1 MDIKLNGMPQLQQK
15 FLNLSQKTIN
25 QAIADGINRTMAAV
39 EQTELNAMESDLDK
53 PIAFTMNALRVFK
66 ATPRKSGTMNTKIF
80 AQPLQQYYLQWTVYG
95 GTIPYPY
102 LTPNIGDQGLD
113 QYGNIPGK
121 RRGLKGI
128 IDTRSGG
135 GDPKQ
140 KFIGEIRFKKD
151 GNVVFGAWQRYWSK
165 LALGDY
171 RGVRLL
177 VRVEQDAKRE
187 ERWDFFG
194 VGFKVV
200 ATRTKTDVAAAVAK
214 ALAES

>member
-25 QAIADGINRTMAAV
+25 QAIADGINRTMGAV
-39 EQTELNAMESDLDK
+39 EQAELNAMENQLDK
-53 PIAFTMNALRVFK
+53 PTNFTMNALRVFK
-66 ATPRKSGTMNTKIF
+66 ATPRKSGTMNTKLIV
-80 AQPLQQYYLQWTVYG
+80 QKLQQAYLQWTVRG
-95 GTIPYPY
+95 GTLDEPN
-102 LTPNIGDQGLD
+102 LTPNIGDQGLN

-121 RRGLKGI
+121 RQGLKGI
-128 IDTRSGG
+128 INTKLGG

-140 KFIGEIRFKKD
+140 KFISKITFRNMD
-151 GNVVFGAWQRYWSK
+151 GNTVFGAWQRYWYN
-165 LALGDY
+165 GH

-177 VRVEQDAKRE
+177 VKVERDAERQ

-194 VGFKVV
+194 VGFNVIAVRNKN
-200 ATRTKTDVAAAVAK
+200 DVAAAVAK

>member
-25 QAIADGINRTMAAV
+25 QAIADGINRTMGAV
-39 EQTELNAMESDLDK
+39 EQAELNAMENQLDK
-53 PIAFTMNALRVFK
+53 PTNFTMNALRVFK
-66 ATPRKSGTMNTKIF
+66 ATPRKSGTMNTKLIV
-80 AQPLQQYYLQWTVYG
+80 QKLQQAYLQWTVRG
-95 GTIPYPY
+95 GTLDEPN
-102 LTPNIGDQGLD
+102 LTPNIGDQGLN

-121 RRGLKGI
+121 REGLKGI
-128 IDTRSGG
+128 INTKLGG

-140 KFIGEIRFKKD
+140 KFISKITFRNMD
-151 GNVVFGAWQRYWSK
+151 GNTVFGAWQRYWYN
-165 LALGDY
+165 GH

-177 VRVEQDAKRE
+177 VKVERDAERQ

-194 VGFKVV
+194 VGFNVIAVRNKN
-200 ATRTKTDVAAAVAK
+200 DVAAAVAK

>member
-15 FLNLSQKTIN
+15 FLNLSQKTLN
-25 QAIADGINRTMAAV
+25 QAIADGINRTMGAV
-39 EQTELNAMESDLDK
+39 EQAELNAMENQLDK
-53 PIAFTMNALRVFK
+53 PTSFTMNALRVFK

-128 IDTRSGG
+128 IDTKSGG

-140 KFIGEIRFKKD
+140 KFIGEITFRGLDQSK
-151 GNVVFGAWQRYWSK
+151 VFGAWQRYWYN
-165 LALGDY
+165 GH

-177 VRVEQDAKRE
+177 VRVEEDATRQKRY
-187 ERWDFFG
+187 DFFG
-194 VGFKVV
+194 VGFKVIS
-200 ATRTKTDVAAAVAK
+200 ARTKNDIAAAVAK